1 MGRERKREEEYVR
14 KKGMGHSSHS
24 FFLSDSTMRAI
35 NFIGKA
41 LLIVILPVA
50 FCAVSSIIITA
61 LMASIGALMGHN
73 TFQSCFQHAL
83 EFVSVVMMFVTFI
96 GTLYYFATE
105 GEES

>member
-1 MGRERKREEEYVR
+1 MERRVVR
-14 KKGMGHSSHS
+14 L
-24 FFLSDSTMRAI
+24 FFLSDYIMKAI

-41 LLIVILPVA
+41 LLLVVLPVA

-83 EFVSVVMMFVTFI
+83 GFVSVVMMFFTFI

-105 GEES
+105 EGQ

>member
-1 MGRERKREEEYVR
+1 MK
-14 KKGMGHSSHS
+14 
-24 FFLSDSTMRAI
+24 AI

-41 LLIVILPVA
+41 LLLVVLPVA

-105 GEES
+105 EGQ